1 MQVIRSVF
9 GESEPR
15 TGKLTL
21 TLRASTKMQ
30 AAGLDKS
37 VLEDVFRYGYETNH
51 NIIVRDY
58 TNYIMGIVIKA
69 DKGTE
74 IDGRYM
80 VVTCWKWD
88 CS

>member
-1 MQVIRSVF
+1 MQVIRSLF

-21 TLRASTKMQ
+21 TENASRKMQ

-37 VLEDVFRYGYETNH
+37 TLIDVFRYGYEANH
-51 NIIVRDY
+51 NIFVRNYTDYIV
-58 TNYIMGIVIKA
+58 GIAIKA

-74 IDGRYM
+74 IEGRFL